1 MCIEVITQNTLFRI
15 EGGKYAYWDNSQ
27 KHNFAPC
34 SASPAS
40 HSPVTCCPEV
50 ASCCCVFF
58 KYVCSTNGCL
68 KDQFAKPQFLALWQA
83 GFFFF
88 NVLCM
93 VYWGKTHTYFI
104 LQDRIDFLSGKT
116 FTVNT
121 NSAPQ
126 SVVEFLRCNAA
137 VSVLNYKQCKSC
149 DLSGELPFNRITA
162 RPKFG

>member
-1 MCIEVITQNTLFRI
+1 MCTEEITQNTLFRI
-15 EGGKYAYWDNSQ
+15 EGGKYAYWDDSQ

-88 NVLCM
+88 LMCFAGFTE
-93 VYWGKTHTYFI
+93 GKHI
-104 LQDRIDFLSGKT
+104 LTSFYKIASIFYLAKHLQSTPILHLKAWWNSCVAMLQFL
-116 FTVNT
+116 F
-121 NSAPQ
+121 
-126 SVVEFLRCNAA
+126 
-137 VSVLNYKQCKSC
+137 
-149 DLSGELPFNRITA
+149 
-162 RPKFG
+162 